1 MSASVG
7 VFTAA
12 AMFRA
17 IGGETQSE
25 LGLEWYSELMMGP
38 CRTQEGYR
46 KHARL
51 IDAEP
56 CVTTLFNPPSSL
68 DKDEDEPP
76 VPEQGEKLLEPEWVP
91 ADQPTPHQDRNG
103 HWRKLQL

>member
-7 VFTAA
+7 VYVATAIYL
-12 AMFRA
+12 A
-17 IGGETQSE
+17 IGWDTEEG
-25 LGLEWYSELMMGP
+25 LGFEWYSELMMGP

-51 IDAEP
+51 VDAEP
-56 CVTTLFNPPSSL
+56 CMTTLFNPPSSL

-91 ADQPTPHQDRNG
+91 AVSQRRISVVSVSG
-103 HWRKLQL
+103 